1 MTTSAPAPAPTVD
14 PSDRRGRVAV
24 RPAALVVAGGIAAA
38 TAVRTV
44 AVLLLPRAGRA

>member
-1 MTTSAPAPAPTVD
+1 MTASAPAPTAVPRE
-14 PSDRRGRVAV
+14 RRGRVAV